1 MIWEISLKKTIS
13 WRELCKKLNS
23 SIFFTW
29 FWIQTVHFEIVLP
42 LMKFVVQ
49 YWLKNVATNVIRIYN
64 DENNGNIKFWINDD
78 TISNK

>member
-13 WRELCKKLNS
+13 WRELFKKLNS

-64 DENNGNIKFWINDD
+64 DENNGNIKF
-78 TISNK
+78 